1 MAVKKTAPTDWKVDE
16 PYSPPYAL
24 PSTKPTPE
32 PPWRVDEQRYVPA
45 EPITRIPKRKISPTQ
60 PWYAQKVYTPSQQ
73 SETYYRN
80 TRTKQTVRRK
90 KRLV

>member
-1 MAVKKTAPTDWKVDE
+1 MVKKTAPTEWRVDE

-24 PSTKPTPE
+24 PSTKPTQE
-32 PPWRVDEQRYVPA
+32 APWRVDEKYTPA
-45 EPITRIPKRKISPTQ
+45 EPITRIPKRVVPLPKWEATITSP
-60 PWYAQKVYTPSQQ
+60 

-90 KRLV
+90 RRLV